1 MPFIQTF
8 KIVALAF
15 RMAPLRL
22 FLTIL
27 GIVIGV
33 AAVIMVMSIGASA
46 QKLVVSQV
54 EKIGSNVIAILPGA
68 SEEDGPPAEAFGIVT
83 TTLTNDDLE
92 ALRNPQNVPGAAAVA
107 GYVDGTKTMKSGQK
121 ESSVSFQGV
130 SPSVLEIA
138 GLTVAEGRFLEEN
151 EEFGSARVMVLG
163 ATVAED
169 FFAGSDAIDQ
179 EVTFDGMRFKIIGV
193 LAKKGSTAFQNPDE
207 SVYIPLGVAQKQVL
221 GIDYLSFA
229 RAKTNDDATVEN
241 VMADM
246 DLLLRDRH
254 NIKEGEQPDYSI
266 RNTATAIALL
276 TNITN
281 VLKYFL
287 ILIASLSL
295 LVGGVGIM
303 NSLLIAVNQRVRE
316 IGLRKAV
323 GANQS
328 DVVKQF
334 LFESIIMTGIGGVLG
349 ILFGIGVAFVVSILA
364 QHFGYEW
371 VFLVP
376 PSSVI
381 IGFLVSVAIGLIFGV
396 YPSIKAAKVSPLEA
410 LRYE

>member
-54 EKIGSNVIAILPGA
+54 EKIGSNVIAVLPGA

-107 GYVDGTKTMKSGQK
+107 GYVDGTKTLKSGQK
-121 ESSVSFQGV
+121 EDSVSFQGV

-138 GLTVAEGRFLEEN
+138 NLTVAKGRFLEEN

-163 ATVAED
+163 ATIAEN
-169 FFAGSDAIDQ
+169 FFAGSDAVGQ

-207 SVYIPLGVAQKQVL
+207 AVYIPLGIAQKQVL
-221 GIDYLSFA
+221 GITYLSFA
-229 RAKTNDDATVEN
+229 RAKTNDDATVAS
-241 VMADM
+241 VIADM

-281 VLKYFL
+281 VLQYFL

-349 ILFGIGVAFVVSILA
+349 IIFGIGVAFVVSILA

-376 PSSVI
+376 PSSVV
-381 IGFLVSVAIGLIFGV
+381 IGFLVSVAIGLVFGV